1 MAHRI
6 ALENEVLVKN
16 AILFCEVPVKW
27 RQV

>member
-6 ALENEVLVKN
+6 HLENLVLVKF

-27 RQV
+27 RKV